1 MVPNQ
6 TFRSALNGF
15 NRADVVNYIEMLNN
29 RHMTELEQL
38 CNQLEAAQARVR
50 ELEAAQENREQPQ
63 EKIPTPLDELEAYRR
78 AERTERQAQERAKL
92 ICTQANEVLG
102 DVTARAEAVSTQIE
116 ELAEALAD
124 QLEKYRQTVL
134 STKDTFRTSAE
145 ALAAMQPKE

>member
-38 CNQLEAAQARVR
+38 RNQLEDAQAKVR
-50 ELEAAQENREQPQ
+50 ELEAAQENQEQPQ
-63 EKIPTPLDELEAYRR
+63 EKVPTPLDELEAYRR

-102 DVTARAEAVSTQIE
+102 DVTA
-116 ELAEALAD
+116 
-124 QLEKYRQTVL
+124 KY
-134 STKDTFRTSAE
+134 TFRTSAE
-145 ALAAMQPKE
+145 ALAAMQPKD

>member
-15 NRADVVNYIEMLNN
+15 HRADVVNYIEMLNN
-29 RHMTELEQL
+29 RHMAELEQL
-38 CNQLEAAQARVR
+38 RNQLEAAQARVQ
-50 ELEAAQENREQPQ
+50 ELEAAQGNMEQPQ
-63 EKIPTPLDELEAYRR
+63 EKLPTPLDELEAYRR

-145 ALAAMQPKE
+145 ALAAMQPKD